1 MQIACPHCL
10 TKNRVPDERIGDGPQ
25 CGACKQ
31 ALLPAAPVAIGGD
44 DLPRLVNGNDIPV
57 VVDFWA
63 DWCGPCKMMA
73 PAFAQAARERPRV
86 QFMKVDT
93 EASPHATAQYGIR
106 GIPTMILF
114 RDGAESARVSGAM
127 GAAQLLAW
135 IDGAIGQGGR
145 GGGG

>member
-1 MQIACPHCL
+1 MQITCPHCF
-10 TKNRVPDERIGDGPQ
+10 TKNRVPDERVGDGPK

-44 DLPRLVNGNDIPV
+44 DLPRLVSGNDVPV
-57 VVDFWA
+57 LVDFWA

-86 QFMKVDT
+86 QFVKVDT
-93 EASPHATAQYGIR
+93 EASPQASAQHGIR

-114 RDGAESARVSGAM
+114 RDGREQARVSGAM
-127 GAAQLLAW
+127 SAAQLLAW
-135 IDGAIGQGGR
+135 LDGR
-145 GGGG
+145 